1 MILYSYL
8 LDILK
13 YTVAGIGIIYVAFY
27 IFKPY
32 LDKTTAL
39 QTLEFKKAIA
49 SQTLPLRLQ
58 AYERLVLFIDRINP
72 SNMLIRLNGNAYS
85 AAELNSI
92 ILNEIRTEYQHNVT
106 QQIYVST
113 QAWAILKSV
122 KNDTIALVTSA
133 VKTMP
138 DNASGL
144 DLGKVILTHLS
155 KLEEDPYEKAT
166 NLVRQDLDHI
176 F

>member
-13 YTVAGIGIIYVAFY
+13 YTVAGIGIIYIAFY
-27 IFKPY
+27 LFKPY
-32 LDKTTAL
+32 LDKAQNL
-39 QTLEFKKAIA
+39 QVLEFKKAI
-49 SQTLPLRLQ
+49 SNQTLPLRLQ

-72 SNMLIRLNGNAYS
+72 ANMLIRLNGNGYT
-85 AAELNSI
+85 AAELHSV

-113 QAWAILKSV
+113 QAWAVV
-122 KNDTIALVTSA
+122 KRVKEDTVTLLNNTIKA
-133 VKTMP
+133 MP
-138 DNASGL
+138 DNATGL
-144 DLGKVILTHLS
+144 DLGKVLLTHLN
-155 KLEEDPYEKAT
+155 KLDEDPYDIAA
-166 NLVRQDLDHI
+166 NLIRHDLENI

>member
-1 MILYSYL
+1 MILYNYL

-13 YTVAGIGIIYVAFY
+13 YTVAGIGIVYVAFY
-27 IFKPY
+27 MLKPY

-49 SQTLPLRLQ
+49 NQTLPLRLQ

-72 SNMLIRLNGNAYS
+72 SNMLIRLNGNGYS

-113 QAWAILKSV
+113 QAWAVVKRVKS
-122 KNDTIALVTSA
+122 DTLALVNNA

-138 DNASGL
+138 DNATGL

-155 KLEEDPYEKAT
+155 KLEEDPYDIAT
-166 NLVRQDLDHI
+166 NLVRQDLENI